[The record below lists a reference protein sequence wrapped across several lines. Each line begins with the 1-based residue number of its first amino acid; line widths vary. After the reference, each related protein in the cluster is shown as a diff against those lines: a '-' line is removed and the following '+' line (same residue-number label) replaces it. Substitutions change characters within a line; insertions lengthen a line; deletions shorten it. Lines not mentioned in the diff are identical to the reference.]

1 MNREYAADPER
12 ATTPYGYL
20 LVHFIDDPVG
30 HGERIY
36 CSLSD
41 GDTPLRW
48 TRMNH
53 GEPVLES
60 RLGTTGVRD
69 PYLVRGDG
77 EFYLIATDL
86 RVVGG
91 DDLGWSEWTR
101 VGSRNLVVWRS
112 DDLVEWSEPW
122 LAEVAP
128 PTAGMAWA
136 PEATFD
142 ATTGRFQVYWSSHL
156 YSEDDPNHR
165 ADSYSRVLVS
175 ETEDFREFSE
185 PTIMIDRGHSVIDTT
200 LVRHQGRVYR
210 FSKDDGDLPD
220 SDKVFQEVGSG
231 ILTDDFTVVTTRIA
245 DDLFDDV
252 EGPLIFRDHESGK
265 WHLWVDQYSL
275 SPQGYIPLVSDDL
288 AAGDWTPLGADEFSL
303 PAGTKHGVVLPLRD
317 GEWDRLAAAYL

>member
-1 MNREYAADPER
+1 MNSDHVVDGEQAA
-12 ATTPYGYL
+12 TPYGYL

-36 CSLSD
+36 FSLSD
-41 GDTPLRW
+41 GDTPLLW

-53 GEPVLES
+53 GEPILES

-101 VGSRNLVVWRS
+101 VASRSLVVWRS
-112 DDLVEWSEPW
+112 EDLVHWSEPW

-136 PEATFD
+136 PEAMFD
-142 ATTGRFQVYWSSHL
+142 PETKIFHVYWSSHL
-156 YSEDDPNHR
+156 YSEDDPGHR
-165 ADSYSRVLVS
+165 GDSYSRVLVS
-175 ETEDFREFSE
+175 GTKDFRSFSA
-185 PTIMIDRGHSVIDTT
+185 PSVMIDRGHSVIDTT
-200 LVRHQGRVYR
+200 LVHHEGRVHR

-231 ILTDDFTVVTTRIA
+231 ITSDDFSIVARRIA
-245 DDLFDDV
+245 DDQFADV
-252 EGPLIFRDHESGK
+252 EGPLIFQDHVTGK
-265 WHLWVDQYSL
+265 WHLWVDQYSVR
-275 SPQGYIPLVSDDL
+275 PQGYIPLVSDDL
-288 AAGDWTPLGADEFSL
+288 ASGTWTPLADGDFSL

-317 GEWDRLAAAYL
+317 GEWDRLASAYL